1 MIAFLALATAC
12 GGSNA
17 ERQAGGTT
25 TAETTTASTT
35 TEAEPFEGG
44 RSPVHAKGD
53 PAETALLEA
62 IDVGKHEGYDRVVFR
77 FQNVVPGYRVA
88 YVKRPL
94 VEDGSGAHITVAGDA
109 VVGVRL
115 EPASGFDLSDEGHL
129 VYTGP
134 KRIEGADSGAAVVEE
149 LVRTGDFEAVLN
161 WAVGL
166 ESATDFR
173 VLRLEGPPRLV
184 VDFKS

>member
-1 MIAFLALATAC
+1 MEA
-12 GGSNA
+12 
-17 ERQAGGTT
+17 TT
-25 TAETTTASTT
+25 TAATTN
-35 TEAEPFEGG
+35 EAEPFAGG
-44 RSPVHAKGD
+44 RAPVTAKAD

-77 FQNVVPGYRVA
+77 FRNTVPGYRVA

-94 VEDGSGAHITVAGDA
+94 VEDGSGDPVTVAGKV

-134 KRIEGADSGAAVVEE
+134 KRIEGGDSGAAVVEE
-149 LVRTGDFEAVLN
+149 LVRTGDFEAVLS

-166 ESATDFR
+166 DSATDFR
-173 VLRLEGPPRLV
+173 VLRLDGPPRLV
-184 VDFKS
+184 VDFKG